1 MNSVSEEGSGFIQDL
16 GEAVRRNPLSAALIG
31 IGVLWLFTGSRSTAG
46 DFARNTG
53 TDRVPDAAANAFDA
67 ARSTLRSGAD
77 AIGERV
83 VSVKGAVKDG
93 AMDALDNAR
102 HYGRDYADTASDYVI
117 SVPGT
122 GAEIFDTVR
131 SNLSDVFRAQPLA
144 LGALGLAIG
153 AGIAAGLPT
162 TELEADYLG
171 ETSDTVKAKVTE
183 FAAEQTDRATTVAGS
198 VMEAATEEA
207 RKQGLTVEGAKSAA
221 GDISAKVGRVVD
233 AAGKGISERVTFS
246 KQQPKQ
252 SLAAH
257 LAGRDKQRMRCLLVP
272 IGAGFA
278 YTKSVA
284 TGRAAIAAAHIHKI
298 LT

>member
-1 MNSVSEEGSGFIQDL
+1 MNSVSEKGSDFIQDL
-16 GEAVRRNPLSAALIG
+16 NEAVRKNPLSAALIG
-31 IGVLWLFTGSRSTAG
+31 IGVLWLFTGSRAVETAG

-53 TDRVPDAAANAFDA
+53 MDRVPDAAGNAFDA

-83 VSVKGAVKDG
+83 ASAKGSVKDG

-102 HYGRDYADTASDYVI
+102 RHGRDYVDTASDYVL

-131 SNLSDVFRAQPLA
+131 SNLSDVFRAQPLS
-144 LGALGLAIG
+144 LGAIGLAIG
-153 AGIAAGLPT
+153 AGIAAALPA

-171 ETSDTVKAKVTE
+171 ETSDTVKAKAAE

-246 KQQPKQ
+246 KQ
-252 SLAAH
+252 
-257 LAGRDKQRMRCLLVP
+257 
-272 IGAGFA
+272 
-278 YTKSVA
+278 
-284 TGRAAIAAAHIHKI
+284 
-298 LT
+298 